1 MVAYAEVF
9 PYLETLDFPAGKEEI
24 LREAARLGAPEKV
37 LRALRAL
44 PAVEYGN
51 RDEVLRS
58 SGTDAAP
65 EVSDADQ
72 AAKTRDRVHQDVSV
86 FVRRG

>member
-1 MVAYAEVF
+1 MVAYAEVL

-44 PAVEYGN
+44 PPLDYRN

-65 EVSDADQ
+65 EVGDAEK
-72 AAKTRDRVHQDVSV
+72 AANARDRRHQQVSV